1 MLREN
6 SDVLQVFIENIL
18 NYVFENDVE
27 LVCPIIHSMF
37 QDLTAAD
44 TNQRIV
50 YVVYA
55 LTMRSFPGEMVEA
68 NNDEE
73 LKREFERKNAYS
85 RFRDQMFTEMTKTL
99 EAK

>member
-44 TNQRIV
+44 TN
-50 YVVYA
+50 
-55 LTMRSFPGEMVEA
+55 
-68 NNDEE
+68 
-73 LKREFERKNAYS
+73 
-85 RFRDQMFTEMTKTL
+85 
-99 EAK
+99 

>member
-1 MLREN
+1 
-6 SDVLQVFIENIL
+6 
-18 NYVFENDVE
+18 
-27 LVCPIIHSMF
+27 
-37 QDLTAAD
+37 
-44 TNQRIV
+44 
-50 YVVYA
+50 
-55 LTMRSFPGEMVEA
+55 MRSFPGEMVEA